1 MALFIHPQNQTI
13 LWEKITHHPHISHM
27 SHHEKMAWFRGQIE
41 HIYLNMPKHIQEAPW
56 TKEDLVQWNRKAIQW
71 MVYQSDMARSGNNT
85 VYHDRKSGTD
95 IIESRLKEKQQD
107 LDQMLHKPAPEPIDF
122 KLCDVD
128 EPIANMEELVK
139 QQLREREMILL
150 GSNEVGAGPSVA
162 GPTVAGPSVA
172 GPNDNMPP
180 RTPSKHVSFV
190 ETPEP
195 LALDVSI
202 LEPEPVNIVLTKEE
216 SMESMESVPPPSPIP
231 TSNAALETSIDALRR
246 ELATMKQQLQWC
258 LEFPGIKRWLDAK
271 NAK

>member
-13 LWEKITHHPHISHM
+13 LWEKITHHPNISHM

-162 GPTVAGPSVA
+162 GPSVAGPSASRA
-172 GPNDNMPP
+172 GQG
-180 RTPSKHVSFV
+180 
-190 ETPEP
+190 
-195 LALDVSI
+195 
-202 LEPEPVNIVLTKEE
+202 
-216 SMESMESVPPPSPIP
+216 ESVAHPAAEV
-231 TSNAALETSIDALRR
+231 NAINKIDFNS
-246 ELATMKQQLQWC
+246 K
-258 LEFPGIKRWLDAK
+258 P
-271 NAK
+271 N